1 MSITPFKNKNKNR
14 KYFYLYLVYIMA
26 ATTQKL
32 NYANVPPRA
41 TSSRAL
47 RNEVIPSNN
56 TTFNMNDTIIFDLP
70 SNLNNTFWDA
80 QSSYV
85 SLNFT
90 NNDASN
96 CWFEGGGFPACIR
109 RIVIEL
115 GGQTLFSCDN
125 WNSLYMAMFDL
136 DTAAQ
141 FRDNAGSV
149 LFGSAN
155 SVKGLGIAA
164 GSSYKVC
171 FPLVLTPLMCNKYWP
186 LISRERMR
194 IRLELDTAARGLIVE
209 DGGAVDTDFTIN
221 DVKLV
226 QYNLELGSD
235 VMAQVAAASGGSFKL
250 ACPSYQHHQSSIAA
264 GASSLTATLGFSMS
278 SLNRI
283 IVCQQLQNVVNTAS
297 YVGNRSYADLERFSV
312 SVGGVKYPQID
323 MKENGS
329 GSETLAEALVSQRAL
344 TSWGHQSS
352 VDLGGDTGG
361 GFVADEPTGALGAD
375 ADTGHYLIDLDL
387 ESQRV
392 AGGESGMGLVAGV
405 NTIGQVVTATFNYQA
420 PITAA
425 HVVNVYG
432 EHTIL
437 CMLDLNS
444 LTWSIAV

>member
-1 MSITPFKNKNKNR
+1 
-14 KYFYLYLVYIMA
+14 MA

-47 RNEVIPSNN
+47 RNEVTPSNGSDF
-56 TTFNMNDTIIFDLP
+56 TMNNSIIFDLP

-85 SLNFT
+85 SLVVT
-90 NNDASN
+90 NSN
-96 CWFEGGGFPACIR
+96 TTRAVNLEGGGFPACIK

-141 FRDNAGSV
+141 FRNNAGKV
-149 LFGSAN
+149 LFGAAN
-155 SVKGLGIAA
+155 AAKGASLAA
-164 GSSYKVC
+164 NGGSLKVC
-171 FPLVLTPLMCNKYWP
+171 FPLVLTPFMANKYWP
-186 LISRERMR
+186 LIGRDRIR
-194 IRLELDTAARGLIVE
+194 IRLELDTVARSLICAHATE
-209 DGGAVDTDFTIN
+209 NVDADIAIT

-235 VMAQVAAASGGSFKL
+235 VMAQVAAASGGTMKI

-264 GASSLTATLGFSMS
+264 LSSALSATLGFSMS

-283 IVCQQLQNVVNTAS
+283 IVAQQLQAVVSTAA

-312 SVGGVKYPQID
+312 SVGGIKYPQID
-323 MKENGS
+323 VKENGS

-352 VDLGGDTGG
+352 IESIGTAGYTG
-361 GFVADEPTGALGAD
+361 DEPTGALGAD
-375 ADTGHYLIDLDL
+375 DDTGHYLIDLDL

-392 AGGESGMGLVAGV
+392 AGGESGMQLVAGI
-405 NTIGQVVTATFNYQA
+405 NTIGQTVQAQFNYSN
-420 PITAA
+420 PISAA
-425 HVVNVYG
+425 HVLNIYG
-432 EHTIL
+432 EHTVL

>member
-1 MSITPFKNKNKNR
+1 
-14 KYFYLYLVYIMA
+14 MA

-47 RNEVIPSNN
+47 RNEVVPSNGSDF
-56 TTFNMNDTIIFDLP
+56 TMNNSIIFDLP

-85 SLNFT
+85 SLT
-90 NNDASN
+90 VNNTDATHDVTL
-96 CWFEGGGFPACIR
+96 EGGGFPACIK

-136 DTAAQ
+136 DTASQ
-141 FRDNAGSV
+141 FRNNAGKV

-155 SVKGLGIAA
+155 ATKGATIGEGTSL
-164 GSSYKVC
+164 KVC
-171 FPLVLTPLMCNKYWP
+171 FPLVLTPFMANKYWP
-186 LISRERMR
+186 LIGRDRIR
-194 IRLELDTAARGLIVE
+194 IRLELDTAHRSLICE
-209 DGGAVDTDFTIN
+209 NAAILDSDITIT

-235 VMAQVAAASGGSFKL
+235 VMAQVAAASGGSMKI

-264 GASSLTATLGFSMS
+264 AASSLSATLGFSMS
-278 SLNRI
+278 SLNRV
-283 IVCQQLQNVVNTAS
+283 IVAQQLQTVGSTAA
-297 YVGNRSYADLERFSV
+297 YIGNRSQADLERFSV
-312 SVGGVKYPQID
+312 SVGGIKYPQID
-323 MKENGS
+323 VKDNGS
-329 GSETLAEALVSQRAL
+329 GAEVLAEALVSQRAL

-352 VDLGGDTGG
+352 VNLGG
-361 GFVADEPTGALGAD
+361 GFGANEPTGALGAD
-375 ADTGHYLIDLDL
+375 NDTGHYLVDLDL

-392 AGGESGMGLVAGV
+392 AGGESGMQLVAGI
-405 NTIGQVVTATFNYQA
+405 NTIGQTVQAQFNYSGGL
-420 PITAA
+420 TAA
-425 HVVNVYG
+425 HVLNIYG
-432 EHTIL
+432 EHTVL

>member
-1 MSITPFKNKNKNR
+1 
-14 KYFYLYLVYIMA
+14 MA

-47 RNEVIPSNN
+47 RNEVVPSNGSEFQ
-56 TTFNMNDTIIFDLP
+56 FNNTIIFDLP

-85 SLNFT
+85 SLVV
-90 NNDASN
+90 NNTDDTYDVN
-96 CWFEGGGFPACIR
+96 FEGGGFPACIK

-136 DTAAQ
+136 DTAEQ
-141 FRDNAGSV
+141 FRINAGDV
-149 LFGSAN
+149 LFGASNDA
-155 SVKGLGIAA
+155 KGALIGE
-164 GSSYKVC
+164 GESLKVC
-171 FPLVLTPLMCNKYWP
+171 FPLVLTPFMANKYFP
-186 LISRERMR
+186 LIGRDRIR
-194 IRLELDTAARGLIVE
+194 IRLELDTAHRSLICE
-209 DGGAVDTDFTIN
+209 NAAVLDSDITIT

-235 VMAQVAAASGGSFKL
+235 VMAQVAAASGGSFKI
-250 ACPSYQHHQSSIAA
+250 ACPSYQHHQSTIAA
-264 GASSLTATLGFSMS
+264 GASSLSATLGFSMS
-278 SLNRI
+278 SLNRV
-283 IVCQQLQNVVNTAS
+283 IVLQQLQTVAATAA
-297 YVGNRSYADLERFSV
+297 YIGNRSHAGLERFSV
-312 SVGGVKYPQID
+312 SVGGIKYPQID
-323 MKENGS
+323 LKEDGS
-329 GSETLAEALVSQRAL
+329 GSETLAEALISQRAL

-352 VDLGGDTGG
+352 VNLGA
-361 GFVADEPTGALGAD
+361 GFNANEPTGGAG
-375 ADTGHYLIDLDL
+375 ATASTGHYLVDLDL

-405 NTIGQVVTATFNYQA
+405 NTIGQVVQAQLNYDNGV
-420 PITAA
+420 TAA
-425 HVVNVYG
+425 HSLNIYA
-432 EHTIL
+432 EHTLL

>member
-1 MSITPFKNKNKNR
+1 
-14 KYFYLYLVYIMA
+14 MA

-47 RNEVIPSNN
+47 RNEVTPSNGSDF
-56 TTFNMNDTIIFDLP
+56 TMNNSIIFDLP

-85 SLNFT
+85 SLVVSNG
-90 NNDASN
+90 DATHDVT
-96 CWFEGGGFPACIR
+96 FEGGGFPACIK

-141 FRDNAGSV
+141 FRNNAGKV
-149 LFGSAN
+149 LFGAAN
-155 SVKGLGIAA
+155 AAKGSTIGEGESL
-164 GSSYKVC
+164 KVC
-171 FPLVLTPLMCNKYWP
+171 FPLVLTPFMANKYWP
-186 LISRERMR
+186 LIGRDRIR
-194 IRLELDTAARGLIVE
+194 IRLELDTAHRGLICENV
-209 DGGAVDTDFTIN
+209 AITDSDVTIT

-235 VMAQVAAASGGSFKL
+235 VMAQVAAASGGTMKI

-264 GASSLTATLGFSMS
+264 TASALSATLGFSMS

-283 IVCQQLQNVVNTAS
+283 IVAQQLQTVASTAA
-297 YVGNRSYADLERFSV
+297 YIGNRSYADLERFSV
-312 SVGGVKYPQID
+312 SVGGIKYPQID
-323 MKENGS
+323 LKENGS

-352 VDLGGDTGG
+352 IESIGTA
-361 GFVADEPTGALGAD
+361 GFAANEPTGALGAD
-375 ADTGHYLIDLDL
+375 NDTGHYLIDLDL

-392 AGGESGMGLVAGV
+392 AGGESGMQLVAGI
-405 NTIGQVVTATFNYQA
+405 NTIGQTVQAQFNYSNGLG
-420 PITAA
+420 AA
-425 HVVNVYG
+425 HVLNIYG
-432 EHTIL
+432 EHTVL

>member
-1 MSITPFKNKNKNR
+1 
-14 KYFYLYLVYIMA
+14 MA

-47 RNEVIPSNN
+47 RNEVVASNGSEFTMNN
-56 TTFNMNDTIIFDLP
+56 TLIFDLP

-85 SLNFT
+85 SFTVT
-90 NNDASN
+90 NNNATHAVN
-96 CWFEGGGFPACIR
+96 FEGGGAPSIIK
-109 RIVIEL
+109 RIVVEL

-125 WNSLYMAMFDL
+125 WNSLYMMMFDL

-141 FRDNAGSV
+141 FRNNAGVV
-149 LFGSAN
+149 LFGAAN
-155 SVKGLGIAA
+155 AAKGATLA
-164 GSSYKVC
+164 GGGGSLKVC
-171 FPLVLTPLMCNKYWP
+171 FPLVLTPFMANKYWP
-186 LISRERMR
+186 LIGRDRIR
-194 IRLELDTAARGLIVE
+194 IRLELDTAARSLICANV
-209 DGGAVDTDFTIN
+209 AVTDSDIAIG

-235 VMAQVAAASGGSFKL
+235 VMAQVAAASGGSFKI
-250 ACPSYQHHQSSIAA
+250 ACPSYQHHQSSLAA
-264 GASSLTATLGFSMS
+264 GASALSATLGFSMS

-283 IVCQQLQNVVNTAS
+283 IVAQQLQTVAATAS
-297 YVGNRSYADLERFSV
+297 YIGNRSRADLERFSV

-323 MKENGS
+323 LKEDGS
-329 GSETLAEALVSQRAL
+329 GSETLAEALISQRAL
-344 TSWGHQSS
+344 TTWGHQSS
-352 VDLGGDTGG
+352 LHSIGTAGFTG
-361 GFVADEPTGALGAD
+361 DEPTGAAGAD
-375 ADTGHYLIDLDL
+375 NATGHYLIDLDL

-405 NTIGQVVTATFNYQA
+405 NTIGQVVQAQFNYSA
-420 PITAA
+420 GVTAA
-425 HVVNVYG
+425 HVVNIYG